1 MTAHK
6 SVTAEWQLF
15 NLPDL
20 VAAQNSMDVSYREF
34 LRSDAMSCGLYHL
47 PVGSKDMQGSH
58 DDDEVYYVLQG
69 RGRLR
74 VGNEDRAVEPGD
86 LMYVRAAAEHHFL
99 EIEEDMTLLVF
110 FANGAG

>member
-1 MTAHK
+1 MNRNKPVA
-6 SVTAEWQLF
+6 ADWQLF
-15 NLPDL
+15 NLPEL
-20 VAAQNSMDVSYREF
+20 VAAQDSVNVSYQEF

-47 PVGSKDMQGSH
+47 PAGSKDMQGSH

-74 VGNEDRAVEPGD
+74 VGSEDRAVEPGD